1 MKGKRV
7 ERVWGWDAH
16 GLTVENSVQK
26 KLGIKNRRDIEG
38 FGLEKFTKECY
49 KYTSETSEEWVWYVD
64 KIARWVDMDNA
75 YKTSDQDYMES
86 VIWAFKQLYDK
97 GYVYEGVYTSL
108 FCTTCGTPV
117 SN

>member
-49 KYTSETSEEWVWYVD
+49 KYTSETSEDRSAE
-64 KIARWVDMDNA
+64 K
-75 YKTSDQDYMES
+75 
-86 VIWAFKQLYDK
+86 
-97 GYVYEGVYTSL
+97 
-108 FCTTCGTPV
+108 
-117 SN
+117 